1 MDKERRVHQ
10 RLMVCVRCHIF
21 FEGEEIS
28 GRSYDLSEGGAAIIT
43 GVELTT
49 EKVYDLE
56 LRWLQGAPSRLRGQ
70 VRYSRKVKDEEFMS
84 GFIFAE
90 PVPEQEKQVLRS
102 LRAS

>member
-1 MDKERRVHQ
+1 MGKERRVYQ
-10 RLMVCVRCHIF
+10 RLMVCVRCRISF
-21 FEGEEIS
+21 GEEEIL

-43 GVELTT
+43 DVELTT

-70 VRYSRKVKDEEFMS
+70 VRYCRKVKDEEFMS

-90 PVPEQEKQVLRS
+90 PVPEQEKEVLRS